1 MISAQWFKV
10 LYDLWGN
17 KTRTVLIILS
27 IAVGLVA
34 MGATMNANM
43 LLSKGLFDSFISI
56 NYSSGSLGT
65 KNAFDS
71 EFVRSVRTISDI
83 KNADARRVLNTRVQA
98 QDQKWQTIQVFSVP
112 NFQDIH
118 TNKITTI
125 EW

>member
-1 MISAQWFKV
+1 MLSAQWFKV

-43 LLSKGLFDSFISI
+43 LLSRGLFDSFISI

-65 KNAFDS
+65 QNAFDL
-71 EFVRSVRTISDI
+71 EFLRSVRTIPGIERQLAS
-83 KNADARRVLNTRVQA
+83 TQA
-98 QDQKWQTIQVFSVP
+98 SNP
-112 NFQDIH
+112 GR
-118 TNKITTI
+118 
-125 EW
+125 